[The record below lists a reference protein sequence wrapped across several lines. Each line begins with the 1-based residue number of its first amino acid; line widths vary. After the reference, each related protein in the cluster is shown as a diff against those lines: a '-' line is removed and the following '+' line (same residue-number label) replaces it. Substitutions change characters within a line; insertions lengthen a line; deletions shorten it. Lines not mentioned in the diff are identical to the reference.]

1 MVLISVF
8 IKKLMKKVK
17 ISKNSTGNLDPFF
30 CRLTSNSALIQMLL
44 SVDINIILTLF
55 LIYNSLILFSHK
67 KSVQLSSYMYYIFFC
82 SKENFSSQQKQV
94 NVNYSHTRVL
104 CLFFICTSDCQ
115 ETKSNTCNQI
125 EVLPQRDFRL
135 KFFNRIL
142 YWSITMVS

>member
-1 MVLISVF
+1 MLLISVF

-17 ISKNSTGNLDPFF
+17 ISKNFIPILDVLHH
-30 CRLTSNSALIQMLL
+30 RLTSNSTFL
-44 SVDINIILTLF
+44 SVYKHYPNIIFNIIILTILT
-55 LIYNSLILFSHK
+55 IIKSLIFSHK
-67 KSVQLSSYMYYIFFC
+67 KSVQLSSYIYYIFSC
-82 SKENFSSQQKQV
+82 SKKSFSSQQKQF

-104 CLFFICTSDCQ
+104 CLLFICTSDCQ

-142 YWSITMVS
+142 Y

>member
-67 KSVQLSSYMYYIFFC
+67 KSVQLSSYIYYIFSC
-82 SKENFSSQQKQV
+82 SQKSFSSQKKQF
-94 NVNYSHTRVL
+94 NVNYSHTPVL
-104 CLFFICTSDCQ
+104 CLLFICTSHCQ
-115 ETKSNTCNQI
+115 ETKLNTCDLEI
-125 EVLPQRDFRL
+125 LLQREFRL
-135 KFFNRIL
+135 KVLTEHCIEA
-142 YWSITMVS
+142 